1 MCIEPC
7 VQKLV
12 RVPSLVFFQL
22 FGICFRFHRS
32 EAVKGGGG
40 AGSHNIC
47 GLLPSRILDE
57 RGGGRDE
64 HFGIKGEVFLKRVE
78 KTFWL

>member
-1 MCIEPC
+1 MELY

-12 RVPSLVFFQL
+12 RVPGLAFSQL

-32 EAVKGGGG
+32 EAAKGGGG

-47 GLLPSRILDE
+47 GLLPSRILNV
-57 RGGGRDE
+57 GGVGGQVE
-64 HFGIKGEVFLKRVE
+64 HFGIKGEVFLKRA
-78 KTFWL
+78 KKNFWL